1 MATLFIGLLL
11 GLVIGYLLGWR
22 RELATTLK
30 RQRAARTELDTLSR
44 DELYQRAQAEDLPGR
59 SNMNKDE
66 LRDALD
72 EDAANTAKQ
81 LVDTVVGREEPS
93 TKTGEA

>member
-1 MATLFIGLLL
+1 MATLIIGLLL

-30 RQRAARTELDTLSR
+30 RQRTARTELDTLSR
-44 DELYQRAQAEDLPGR
+44 DELYKRAQAEDLPGR

-93 TKTGEA
+93 TKTREA